1 MKKILTV
8 CAAGLMA
15 MSLAAC
21 DDATAKLKGSGEPV
35 LTVGKTKITK
45 GDLYESMF
53 AAVGEQTAINGALKV
68 IEDAEVETTDDMLE
82 EAQST
87 LDYYKTIYGEETFA
101 SYLEQAGMTEDDFIN
116 NVLLVSQKETAL
128 YQKYVEDYYD
138 DVVAEYN
145 PLMATVLTFSTSDD
159 ADAALTA
166 LKDGT
171 STAADLVE
179 EYSLSNTGES
189 ELITID
195 TTSYDT
201 IALSF
206 LRSASVDDGWTKV
219 PGSSTDT
226 WYVLRVD
233 ETDPEAFKDTF
244 VSWATQQTAVQ
255 SEAKVF
261 YYKKYGFHV
270 YDINLYN
277 AIDEQDSSLL
287 VQKPTPTP
295 TATAEASASAS
306 ADASAEATE
315 EAQ

>member
-8 CAAGLMA
+8 CATGLMA
-15 MSLAAC
+15 VSLAAC
-21 DDATAKLKGSGEPV
+21 DDATAKLKGAREPV
-35 LTVGKTKITK
+35 VTVGKTKITK

-82 EAQST
+82 EAQNT
-87 LDYYKTIYGEETFA
+87 LDYYKTIYGDSFS

-116 NVLLVSQKETAL
+116 DVLLVSQKETAL
-128 YQKYVEDYYD
+128 YQKYVEDNYD
-138 DVVAEYN
+138 DVVEEYN
-145 PLMATVLTFSTSDD
+145 PLMATVLTFSTSDE
-159 ADAALTA
+159 ADAALSA
-166 LKDGT
+166 LKDGS
-171 STAADLVE
+171 STVAEIVE
-179 EYSLSNTGES
+179 EYSLSSSGES
-189 ELITID
+189 ELITLD

-201 IALSF
+201 IALSY

-295 TATAEASASAS
+295 TATAEASASA
-306 ADASAEATE
+306 DASAEATE

>member
-15 MSLAAC
+15 VSLAAC
-21 DDATAKLKGSGEPV
+21 DDATAKLKGAREPV
-35 LTVGKTKITK
+35 VTVGKTKITK

-82 EAQST
+82 EAQNT
-87 LDYYKTIYGEETFA
+87 LDYYKTIYGDSFS

-116 NVLLVSQKETAL
+116 DVLLVSQKETAL
-128 YQKYVEDYYD
+128 YQKYVEDNYD
-138 DVVAEYN
+138 DVVEEYN
-145 PLMATVLTFSTSDD
+145 PLMATVLTFSTSDE
-159 ADAALTA
+159 ADAALSA
-166 LKDGT
+166 LKDGS
-171 STAADLVE
+171 STVAEIVE
-179 EYSLSNTGES
+179 EYSLSSSGES
-189 ELITID
+189 ELITLD

-201 IALSF
+201 IALSY

-295 TATAEASASAS
+295 TATAEASASA
-306 ADASAEATE
+306 DASAEATE